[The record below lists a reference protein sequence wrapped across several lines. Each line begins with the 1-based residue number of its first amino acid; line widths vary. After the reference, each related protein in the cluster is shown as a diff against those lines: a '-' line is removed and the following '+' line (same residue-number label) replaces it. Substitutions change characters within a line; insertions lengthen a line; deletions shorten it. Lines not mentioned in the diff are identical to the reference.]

1 MAGEKASIESM
12 GENFGYAFSVEDAYE
27 FIRELE
33 TKSTTK
39 FIVCRAH
46 KDFGAIGEICPLL
59 FDNFNGVVDLLQLV
73 VVVLLLLDT
82 SFVDRTIIT
91 ELLLL

>member
-1 MAGEKASIESM
+1 MAGETAAIESL

-59 FDNFNGVVDLLQLV
+59 FDNFNGVACG
-73 VVVLLLLDT
+73 
-82 SFVDRTIIT
+82 
-91 ELLLL
+91 